1 MLATATTAIFIRDF
15 DLPNVAG
22 YTPIHVLIPVT
33 LFSLLGAFWF
43 LHRKD
48 IVGHRK
54 TMQTLYWSACIIAGG
69 FTLLPSR
76 YLGQLIWGQWLG
88 WL

>member
-1 MLATATTAIFIRDF
+1 
-15 DLPNVAG
+15 
-22 YTPIHVLIPVT
+22 LI
-33 LFSLLGAFWF
+33 AFWC
-43 LHRKD
+43 LHRKN

-76 YLGQLIWGQWLG
+76 YLGKLIWGQWLG
-88 WL
+88 WI